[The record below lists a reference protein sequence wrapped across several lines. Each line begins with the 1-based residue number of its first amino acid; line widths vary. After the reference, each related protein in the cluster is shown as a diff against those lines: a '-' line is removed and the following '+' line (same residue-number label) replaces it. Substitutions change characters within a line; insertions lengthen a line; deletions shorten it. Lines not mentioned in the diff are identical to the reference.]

1 MTTPSGEPTAAASP
15 APAREPGTLVACTL
29 AFFVITLDAVI
40 VNVALPSI
48 RAELG
53 GGIGDLQWIV
63 DGYTLMFAALLLS
76 CGSLADRIGAK
87 RLLLVGMALF
97 ILASIACGIAPSMPV
112 LIAAR
117 FVQGAAAAA
126 MMPSSMALLNHA
138 YSDPVRRTRAVAI
151 WAMGGAIAS
160 TSGPVLGGLLTI
172 ASWRL
177 IFFVNVP
184 VGMIGLFLIAH
195 SIPAARHKAPVD
207 WAGQITGILAMAGLT
222 FGVIDA
228 GESGFA
234 APQVLVALA
243 IAVLAA
249 LAFLV
254 IQRRARHPMVPP
266 DLFRSRNAGIS
277 VLIGFAFMVG
287 YYGLPFVMSLTLQQH
302 RDLTALGT
310 GLVFLPM
317 MLAGLVLTPFTPRIG
332 ERIGQKTLIVAGLL
346 AMAAGLVLLALLPAA
361 PLWLIAV
368 LMTLAGL
375 AGPFVSP
382 PTTAILLDSV
392 PARRGGIASGVFN
405 TSRQVGGALA
415 VAVFGMLLS
424 SAAFPAG
431 QEASLLAAA
440 AVALLTAAAAMLLRP
455 RHRQAPAIA

>member
-1 MTTPSGEPTAAASP
+1 MAAPSGAPTATASP
-15 APAREPGTLVACTL
+15 APARATVTLVACML
-29 AFFVITLDAVI
+29 VFFVITLDAVI
-40 VNVALPSI
+40 VNVALPSV

-53 GGIGDLQWIV
+53 GHIGDLQWIV

-76 CGSLADRIGAK
+76 CGSMADRIGAK

-97 ILASIACGIAPSMPV
+97 ILASIGCGLAPTMPV

-117 FVQGAAAAA
+117 FLQGTAAAA

-138 YSDPVRRTRAVAI
+138 YSDPAKRTRAVAI

-160 TSGPVLGGLLTI
+160 TSGPVLGGLLTM

-184 VGMIGLFLIAH
+184 VGLIGLFLIARA
-195 SIPAARHKAPVD
+195 IPAARHKAPVD
-207 WAGQITGILAMAGLT
+207 WAGQITGVLAMTGLT

-228 GESGFA
+228 GEAGFA
-234 APQVLVALA
+234 APQVVIAIA

-249 LAFLV
+249 FAFLV

-302 RDLTALGT
+302 RGLTALGT

-332 ERIGQKTLIVAGLL
+332 ERLGRKTLIVAGLL
-346 AMAAGLVLLALLPAA
+346 AMATGLVLLALLPAA
-361 PLWLIAV
+361 PLWLIAI
-368 LMTLAGL
+368 LMALAGL

-415 VAVFGMLLS
+415 VAVFGMLLN
-424 SAAFPAG
+424 SAAFPTG
-431 QEASLLAAA
+431 QAASLLTAAG
-440 AVALLTAAAAMLLRP
+440 VAFLTAAAAMLLHP
-455 RHRQAPAIA
+455 RHQLAPATA